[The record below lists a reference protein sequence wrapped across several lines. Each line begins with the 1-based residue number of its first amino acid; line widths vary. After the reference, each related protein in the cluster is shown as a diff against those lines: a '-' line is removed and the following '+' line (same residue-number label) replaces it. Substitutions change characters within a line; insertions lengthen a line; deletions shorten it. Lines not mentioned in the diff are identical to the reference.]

1 LSHRFSLRQTR
12 LRNIGTHHFAAYA
25 GMRRRLLAVRG
36 ENGAS
41 RQQDTMQLQTQM
53 LAKQSSS
60 SLLLPQQ
67 HDSHDASNA
76 IESQQKESVLP
87 S

>member
-1 LSHRFSLRQTR
+1 
-12 LRNIGTHHFAAYA
+12 
-25 GMRRRLLAVRG
+25 MRRGGTLSVV
-36 ENGAS
+36 NNDAS
-41 RQQDTMQLQTQM
+41 RAQDTMQLPMQL

-67 HDSHDASNA
+67 YDSHDASNA
-76 IESQQKESVLP
+76 IDWQQKESVLP

>member
-1 LSHRFSLRQTR
+1 
-12 LRNIGTHHFAAYA
+12 
-25 GMRRRLLAVRG
+25 LLAVRG

-41 RQQDTMQLQTQM
+41 RQQDTMQLQTHM
-53 LAKQSSS
+53 LAKQPSS

-67 HDSHDASNA
+67 RYSHDASNA
-76 IESQQKESVLP
+76 IEWQQKESVLP

>member
-1 LSHRFSLRQTR
+1 
-12 LRNIGTHHFAAYA
+12 
-25 GMRRRLLAVRG
+25 VRG

-67 HDSHDASNA
+67 RDSHDASNA
-76 IESQQKESVLP
+76 IEWQQKESVLP